1 MLVITQHKLPITWGR
16 SNRYFLWEKQSICI
30 SKWRTSPCR
39 YADPAQFDALT
50 GFDVVF
56 DTVGNKTILEMAIP
70 LSTGGKL
77 VTITNH
83 NLAQEDIDLLKTRG
97 IEASS
102 LLVESSGSDMAK
114 IANLLQQGILKSY
127 VSQTFDF
134 EDLGSAHKQL
144 ETGRTV
150 GKIVVNI

>member
-1 MLVITQHKLPITWGR
+1 M
-16 SNRYFLWEKQSICI
+16 
-30 SKWRTSPCR
+30 
-39 YADPAQFDALT
+39 DPAQLDALT
-50 GFDVVF
+50 DFDVVF
-56 DTVGNKTILEMAIP
+56 DAVGNKTILEMATP
-70 LSTGGKL
+70 LNSGGKII
-77 VTITNH
+77 TITNH
-83 NLAQEDIDLLKTRG
+83 NLAQEDIDLLKSRG

-114 IANLLQQGILKSY
+114 IANLLQQGTLKSY
-127 VSQTFDF
+127 VSETFDF